1 MSLMHVF
8 LGTLA
13 ATGLSGHG
21 HMLMI
26 MCRTRTVVLFHEGF
40 ENRLMLT
47 ATPDACVDDDVDDD
61 DDDGDGGCDQDG
73 EACSD
78 ADASLSLS

>member
-1 MSLMHVF
+1 MEALSPGPGAGVSLMHVF

-40 ENRLMLT
+40 ENRLILT
-47 ATPDACVDDDVDDD
+47 ATPDACVDDD

-73 EACSD
+73 EA
-78 ADASLSLS
+78 LQ